1 MSLSQ
6 NNINELKESFDYL
19 VKRNYEIQDDVKMA
33 LVSEEYLKA
42 IKIISKFIKNVDEFT
57 IITLNMAQKNSE
69 KADNEHATICNKIAQ
84 MVEHIKTAHLEVK
97 ENILVKYKNKV
108 S

>member
-1 MSLSQ
+1 MSLSS

-57 IITLNMAQKNSE
+57 IKPLNMAQKYNE
-69 KADNEHATICNKIAQ
+69 KADNENATICNKIAQ
-84 MVEHIKTAHLEVK
+84 MADHIKTAHLDVK
-97 ENILVKYKNKV
+97 NNILIKCKNKV
-108 S
+108 L